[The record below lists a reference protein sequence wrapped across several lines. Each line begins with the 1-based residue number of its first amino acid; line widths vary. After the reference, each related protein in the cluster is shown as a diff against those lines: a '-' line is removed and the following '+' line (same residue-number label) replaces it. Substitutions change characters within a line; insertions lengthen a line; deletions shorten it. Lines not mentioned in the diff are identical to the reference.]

1 MSLLEVENLR
11 FKYTDQELYNDLS
24 FRLLVNEHV
33 CLLGKNGCGK
43 STFMNIIAKNILP
56 DSGKIE
62 WMPNIKYGYLD
73 QNLKIDQDMS
83 IKDYLTDV
91 FKDLFN
97 KEKIMQE
104 YYEKL
109 ATCPESDYEKYLN
122 RALSIQEELE
132 EAKFYQIEST
142 LGNIINGLGINAIGI
157 ERNIKT
163 LSGGQKAKVILGKLL
178 LKNPDVLLMDEPTN
192 FLDVSHIE
200 WLTKFL
206 NEFKGSFIVISHDLD
221 FVKNISN
228 VIYEL
233 DNKKLEKYKGN
244 YDFYLKEQA
253 IRKDHNEKAYVN
265 QQKFIKQTQE
275 FIDKNIVR
283 ATTSKQAQSRRKV
296 LEKLDI
302 IEKPE
307 KDRHLNIH
315 FKFSKNLSNEVL
327 KVENLVI
334 GYDKPIL
341 NNLNFLITGNKKVAI
356 VGHNGIG
363 KSTLLKTIL
372 GFISPLSGTIKLA
385 SSADINYFEQEHLF
399 SNTETAVEYIRSFYP
414 LMTDKEIRTA
424 LGCLGITGSLA
435 TKKLQELS
443 GGEQAKVRLTL
454 MTLKKCNLLVLDE
467 PTNHLDKL
475 AKKALYKA
483 IEEFPGAV
491 LFVSHDADFYEQF
504 IDLTIKL

>member
-1 MSLLEVENLR
+1 M
-11 FKYTDQELYNDLS
+11 
-24 FRLLVNEHV
+24 
-33 CLLGKNGCGK
+33 
-43 STFMNIIAKNILP
+43 
-56 DSGKIE
+56 
-62 WMPNIKYGYLD
+62 
-73 QNLKIDQDMS
+73 
-83 IKDYLTDV
+83 
-91 FKDLFN
+91 
-97 KEKIMQE
+97 
-104 YYEKL
+104 
-109 ATCPESDYEKYLN
+109 
-122 RALSIQEELE
+122 
-132 EAKFYQIEST
+132 
-142 LGNIINGLGINAIGI
+142 
-157 ERNIKT
+157 
-163 LSGGQKAKVILGKLL
+163 
-178 LKNPDVLLMDEPTN
+178 
-192 FLDVSHIE
+192 
-200 WLTKFL
+200 
-206 NEFKGSFIVISHDLD
+206 
-221 FVKNISN
+221 
-228 VIYEL
+228 
-233 DNKKLEKYKGN
+233 
-244 YDFYLKEQA
+244 
-253 IRKDHNEKAYVN
+253 
-265 QQKFIKQTQE
+265 
-275 FIDKNIVR
+275 
-283 ATTSKQAQSRRKV
+283 
-296 LEKLDI
+296 
-302 IEKPE
+302 

-327 KVENLVI
+327 KAENLVI